1 MINIVRIGINGP
13 RIEKFG
19 NVVSALDG
27 RRDMEL
33 GNRTL
38 ILDDSDAAL
47 NKYQELMVKELK
59 YVTTKSGMV
68 YPLSD
73 LVKARK
79 STMIVELNF
88 SNRRF
93 EIIKQRY
100 NFNPKKVIMYLTDD
114 DLNPNK
120 LAKIL

>member
-1 MINIVRIGINGP
+1 
-13 RIEKFG
+13 
-19 NVVSALDG
+19 
-27 RRDMEL
+27 MEL